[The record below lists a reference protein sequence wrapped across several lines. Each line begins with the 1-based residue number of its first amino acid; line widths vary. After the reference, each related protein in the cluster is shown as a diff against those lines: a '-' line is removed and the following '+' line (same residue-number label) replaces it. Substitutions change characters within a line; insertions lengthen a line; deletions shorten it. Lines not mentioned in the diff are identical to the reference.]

1 MTPCPITRLIIT
13 PNRCRLICPSNLRR
27 RGNGASK
34 THSMGAVGHFSK
46 CIVLHDTVRISR
58 RLFAYRYW
66 SVSADADVAAND
78 SSEALGKSCYT
89 AIQITPGLKIKL
101 RDILI
106 NTIPLPQCS
115 QLVAGH
121 LFVPSPLSSAWEYYR
136 NPSPAPVAAARSS
149 L

>member
-13 PNRCRLICPSNLRR
+13 PNRCRLICPSHLRR

-34 THSMGAVGHFSK
+34 THSMRAVGHFSK

-66 SVSADADVAAND
+66 SVSADADAATNY
-78 SSEALGKSCYT
+78 SAEALGKSSFT
-89 AIQITPGLKIKL
+89 AIQITPGPKIKL

-106 NTIPLPQCS
+106 NTISLPQCS
-115 QLVAGH
+115 PLVAGH
-121 LFVPSPLSSAWEYYR
+121 LFIPSPSSSAWEYYR
-136 NPSPAPVAAARSS
+136 NPSPGPIATARSS